1 MKRLKS
7 TLDFSGPTLN
17 KEKNLLNLKENLQT
31 IKFRKLLILKENFVQ
46 KKMEKTSLLLTKK
59 VLTLLH

>member
-7 TLDFSGPTLN
+7 ILDFSGPTLN

-31 IKFRKLLILKENFVQ
+31 IKFRKSLILKENFAQ
-46 KKMEKTSLLLTKK
+46 KKMERTSLLLTKK